1 MAHRFRD
8 PAPSTPNSPAELGGH
23 DHYHR
28 FLRRLFGPQVR
39 SASRS
44 QGHLDRT
51 TASAG
56 LCCRANSLRSNQPNL
71 CGMMWVEEAL
81 ARHGKPEIFNTD
93 QGSQFTS
100 TAFTGQLI
108 DNAIAISMD
117 GRGAWRDNVFVERL
131 WRSVKYEEIYL
142 KAYDTVAEAR
152 NSLAAYFGFYNSR
165 RPHSSLDPQASP
177 HFLLRFT
184 WRVLRQEGFT
194 CVYRLRS

>member
-71 CGMMWVEEAL
+71 CGMMWL
-81 ARHGKPEIFNTD
+81 
-93 QGSQFTS
+93 
-100 TAFTGQLI
+100 
-108 DNAIAISMD
+108 
-117 GRGAWRDNVFVERL
+117 GAPPADV
-131 WRSVKYEEIYL
+131 
-142 KAYDTVAEAR
+142 TV
-152 NSLAAYFGFYNSR
+152 G
-165 RPHSSLDPQASP
+165 LDPAVVKAVA
-177 HFLLRFT
+177 RAKG
-184 WRVLRQEGFT
+184 WKAVLGWTPGRKTEA
-194 CVYRLRS
+194 

>member
-8 PAPSTPNSPAELGGH
+8 PAPSTPNGPAELGGH

-71 CGMMWVEEAL
+71 CGMMWGKAATDVNGATATLSHQASDLRTVIDRFL
-81 ARHGKPEIFNTD
+81 ADI
-93 QGSQFTS
+93 
-100 TAFTGQLI
+100 
-108 DNAIAISMD
+108 
-117 GRGAWRDNVFVERL
+117 
-131 WRSVKYEEIYL
+131 RSVN
-142 KAYDTVAEAR
+142 AT
-152 NSLAAYFGFYNSR
+152 G
-165 RPHSSLDPQASP
+165 ASA
-177 HFLLRFT
+177 
-184 WRVLRQEGFT
+184 
-194 CVYRLRS
+194 

>member
-8 PAPSTPNSPAELGGH
+8 PAPSTPNSPAKLGGH

-71 CGMMWVEEAL
+71 CGMMWAMVPQRCGKDVVPNNPKPIFKAALRAKEIAAATWAMALTADGTVGEA
-81 ARHGKPEIFNTD
+81 PE
-93 QGSQFTS
+93 
-100 TAFTGQLI
+100 L
-108 DNAIAISMD
+108 
-117 GRGAWRDNVFVERL
+117 
-131 WRSVKYEEIYL
+131 
-142 KAYDTVAEAR
+142 
-152 NSLAAYFGFYNSR
+152 
-165 RPHSSLDPQASP
+165 
-177 HFLLRFT
+177 
-184 WRVLRQEGFT
+184 
-194 CVYRLRS
+194 

>member
-71 CGMMWVEEAL
+71 CGMMWLRPL
-81 ARHGKPEIFNTD
+81 AANKRLASAAEGATNSSATRDRSMNCADDKNRMLPLRFLWNSLSLKTD
-93 QGSQFTS
+93 GGEPQPAPWVLSVR
-100 TAFTGQLI
+100 AFTRPGSTDSRDRVQQHGELR
-108 DNAIAISMD
+108 
-117 GRGAWRDNVFVERL
+117 GRQ
-131 WRSVKYEEIYL
+131 
-142 KAYDTVAEAR
+142 
-152 NSLAAYFGFYNSR
+152 AAG
-165 RPHSSLDPQASP
+165 
-177 HFLLRFT
+177 
-184 WRVLRQEGFT
+184 
-194 CVYRLRS
+194 

>member
-71 CGMMWVEEAL
+71 CGMMCVYAP
-81 ARHGKPEIFNTD
+81 R
-93 QGSQFTS
+93 QGN
-100 TAFTGQLI
+100 
-108 DNAIAISMD
+108 D
-117 GRGAWRDNVFVERL
+117 RL
-131 WRSVKYEEIYL
+131 LLGLKGSLNEYEL
-142 KAYDTVAEAR
+142 DLLR
-152 NSLAAYFGFYNSR
+152 QRSLAA
-165 RPHSSLDPQASP
+165 
-177 HFLLRFT
+177 
-184 WRVLRQEGFT
+184 RQEMARRGEM
-194 CVYRLRS
+194 VVAVPGGYIK

>member
-8 PAPSTPNSPAELGGH
+8 PAPSTPNGPAELGGH

-71 CGMMWVEEAL
+71 CGMMWLKGPASVVTAL
-81 ARHGKPEIFNTD
+81 ALTTSPLGTRFGTALLPAWKIW
-93 QGSQFTS
+93 S
-100 TAFTGQLI
+100 TADAPPLLV
-108 DNAIAISMD
+108 ASAS
-117 GRGAWRDNVFVERL
+117 RRRL
-131 WRSVKYEEIYL
+131 GTKLSSYEANSSVKPMP
-142 KAYDTVAEAR
+142 
-152 NSLAAYFGFYNSR
+152 FGRTWLHPVITRPTPFTR
-165 RPHSSLDPQASP
+165 R
-177 HFLLRFT
+177 R
-184 WRVLRQEGFT
+184 
-194 CVYRLRS
+194 

>member
-8 PAPSTPNSPAELGGH
+8 PAPSTPNNPAELGGH

-71 CGMMWVEEAL
+71 CGMMCPHRAL
-81 ARHGKPEIFNTD
+81 TSGGVTQIVAAAARRAGLGQIYAHRLRHTAATQMLRAGASLPEI
-93 QGSQFTS
+93 
-100 TAFTGQLI
+100 GQLLRHRRAMTT
-108 DNAIAISMD
+108 AIYAKVN
-117 GRGAWRDNVFVERL
+117 RDALRT
-131 WRSVKYEEIYL
+131 I
-142 KAYDTVAEAR
+142 AR
-152 NSLAAYFGFYNSR
+152 PWPEDRA
-165 RPHSSLDPQASP
+165 
-177 HFLLRFT
+177 
-184 WRVLRQEGFT
+184 
-194 CVYRLRS
+194 